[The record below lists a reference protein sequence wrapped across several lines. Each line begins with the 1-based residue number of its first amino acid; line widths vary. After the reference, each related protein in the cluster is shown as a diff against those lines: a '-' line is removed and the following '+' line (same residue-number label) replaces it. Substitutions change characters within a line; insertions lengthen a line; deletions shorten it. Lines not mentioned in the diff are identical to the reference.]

1 MNAFAEGYV
10 SPQPRESVTKRPLMT
25 DEQIVDKIQSIRA
38 DNNKV
43 WMNLVRLALRVAPK
57 EAKAFFNEITD
68 NDQKVSAL
76 LRQLANQ

>member
-1 MNAFAEGYV
+1 MTMPLAGY
-10 SPQPRESVTKRPLMT
+10 SLMT
-25 DEQIVDKIQSIRA
+25 DEQIVNEIQRIRSV
-38 DNNKV
+38 NNGV
-43 WMNLVRLALRVAPK
+43 WMNLMRLALRVAPK

>member
-1 MNAFAEGYV
+1 
-10 SPQPRESVTKRPLMT
+10 MT
-25 DEQIVDKIQSIRA
+25 DEEIVTEITHVRA

-57 EAKAFFNEITD
+57 EAKVFFNEITD

>member
-1 MNAFAEGYV
+1 MEEATRKDDTV
-10 SPQPRESVTKRPLMT
+10 T
-25 DEQIVDKIQSIRA
+25 DEQLVNEIQVIRA

>member
-1 MNAFAEGYV
+1 MNAFAEGH
-10 SPQPRESVTKRPLMT
+10 SPSCHDSRRDSRT
-25 DEQIVDKIQSIRA
+25 DEQIIDEIQRIRA

-43 WMNLVRLALRVAPK
+43 WMGLVRLALRVAPK
-57 EAKAFFNEITD
+57 DAKPLFSEITD

>member
-1 MNAFAEGYV
+1 
-10 SPQPRESVTKRPLMT
+10 MT
-25 DEQIVDKIQSIRA
+25 DMEIVDEIQRIRSV
-38 DNNKV
+38 NNGV

>member
-1 MNAFAEGYV
+1 MEEATRKDAV
-10 SPQPRESVTKRPLMT
+10 MT
-25 DEQIVDKIQSIRA
+25 DEQLVNEIQVIRA